1 MAKKEIDTEAPTYSF
16 DEVIEFLRTN
26 DDGDTIRIMSQVVES
41 EMTKYCLFHAELI
54 AEAFRIRY
62 TYKDIKNKK

>member
-1 MAKKEIDTEAPTYSF
+1 MAKEIDITAPTYSF
-16 DEVIEFLRTN
+16 DEVIEFLRTTDDAN
-26 DDGDTIRIMSQVVES
+26 DIRSLAIVIES

-62 TYKDIKNKK
+62 TYKDLKNDR